1 MTRMGDTEMTSY
13 KITKTERVTGKLI
26 EEWTATEDEIV
37 ADFTFRAKRLLE
49 DGKIYIPGWGL
60 DYTAVAA

>member
-1 MTRMGDTEMTSY
+1 MAIY

-26 EEWTATEDEIV
+26 EEWTSTEEEIV
-37 ADFTFRAKRLLE
+37 SDFKSSARSLID

-60 DYTAVAA
+60 DYTAVAV